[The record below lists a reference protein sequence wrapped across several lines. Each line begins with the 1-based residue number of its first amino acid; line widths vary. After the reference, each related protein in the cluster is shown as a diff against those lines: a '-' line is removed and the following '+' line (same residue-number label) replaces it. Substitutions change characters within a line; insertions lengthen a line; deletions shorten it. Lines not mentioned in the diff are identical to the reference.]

1 MTALRV
7 ILIEP
12 WVTVGNLSLTVILL
26 CSDFIAGCER
36 SCLHWSDGETSSLS
50 YAHIWIF
57 SFFVLQIVLHQL
69 VNILKQTEKVVAT
82 LTDVELPEWKRRQQL
97 ACIGSQADTSLDHL
111 DKWLEL
117 ICSAHLCMSKRICFS
132 SDFLHS
138 ALVPVLFCVQVFDCR
153 RSAARSLRTAEE
165 TSRPEQQ
172 IQQHWPCLLP
182 LYFNPRNGEIWA
194 VLVNKTSHKVSHSFF
209 YMYRHTHTDAP
220 TVWIVTCSVVV
231 WHCSALVVEKQ
242 PVMQKFPQ
250 RPLILKTGVQFS
262 ITVR

>member
-1 MTALRV
+1 MVKPL
-7 ILIEP
+7 P
-12 WVTVGNLSLTVILL
+12 SLMRTYESFL
-26 CSDFIAGCER
+26 
-36 SCLHWSDGETSSLS
+36 
-50 YAHIWIF
+50 
-57 SFFVLQIVLHQL
+57 FFVLQIVLHQL

-132 SDFLHS
+132 SLTFYTQHLCLFYSVCRFSTVVEVLLGVCEQLKKLQDQNSKYSSTDPAFCLPTS
-138 ALVPVLFCVQVFDCR
+138 IPETEKFGLSLLIKLVTKWVTLF
-153 RSAARSLRTAEE
+153 
-165 TSRPEQQ
+165 
-172 IQQHWPCLLP
+172 
-182 LYFNPRNGEIWA
+182 
-194 VLVNKTSHKVSHSFF
+194 FF
-209 YMYRHTHTDAP
+209 FTYIDTHTDAP
-220 TVWIVTCSVVV
+220 TVWIVTRSVVV

-242 PVMQKFPQ
+242 PVMQKFPP

>member
-57 SFFVLQIVLHQL
+57 SFFVLQNVLHQL

-97 ACIGSQADTSLDHL
+97 ACIGSQDDTSLDHL

-182 LYFNPRNGEIWA
+182 PYFNRRNGEIWA

-209 YMYRHTHTDAP
+209 TCIDTHTLM
-220 TVWIVTCSVVV
+220 
-231 WHCSALVVEKQ
+231 HQQYE
-242 PVMQKFPQ
+242 
-250 RPLILKTGVQFS
+250 
-262 ITVR
+262 